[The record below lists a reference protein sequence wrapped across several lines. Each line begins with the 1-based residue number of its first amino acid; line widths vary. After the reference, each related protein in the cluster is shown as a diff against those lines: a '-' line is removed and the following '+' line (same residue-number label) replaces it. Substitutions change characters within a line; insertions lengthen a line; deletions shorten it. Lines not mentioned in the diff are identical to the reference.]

1 MPFYYFFDYT
11 IILLIPALLF
21 GLYAQFKVSS
31 TYKKYSQV
39 KNARGYTAAEVARK
53 ILDDNGLYDV
63 AIVKIAGNLTDNFNP
78 KTKTVSLSETVYNS
92 QSVAAIGVAAHECG
106 HAVQHAEGYTPIKIR
121 SALVPVTNFGS
132 TFGFIILA
140 IGLLFG
146 NYSIA
151 MIGVLLYS
159 LMAVFQAV
167 TLPVE
172 FNASNRAL
180 KTLASHYILEDDEL
194 KMSKKVL
201 SAAAMTYV
209 AALVSTLATIL
220 RLLLIVGSGTRRR
233 D

>member
-1 MPFYYFFDYT
+1 MPYYWFDYT
-11 IILLIPALLF
+11 YLLLIPALLF
-21 GLYAQFKVSS
+21 GLYAQFKVNS
-31 TYKKYSQV
+31 TYSKYQKVNNS
-39 KNARGYTAAEVARK
+39 RGWTAAEVARK

-63 AIVKIAGNLTDNFNP
+63 NIAHIAGNLTDNYNP
-78 KTKTVSLSETVYNS
+78 KTNTVSLSDSVYS
-92 QSVAAIGVAAHECG
+92 STAVAAIGVAAHECG
-106 HAVQHAEGYTPIKIR
+106 HAVQHAEQYTPIKIR

-132 TFGFIILA
+132 SFGVIILA
-140 IGLLFG
+140 IGLIFSSY
-146 NYSIA
+146 NIA

-172 FNASNRAL
+172 FNASSRAL
-180 KTLASHYILEDDEL
+180 TTLREQNMLEDDEL

-209 AALVSTLATIL
+209 AALVSSISTIF
-220 RLLLIVGSGTRRR
+220 RLLLIVNRGTRRR